1 MKLFN
6 SVKDTTTA
14 TNNQA
19 IVDQKIPSEFNG
31 ATNMFGNKKVE
42 TPTQVVEQ
50 PVVKKSMF
58 GGKKNT
64 ETVMTPTPTPSL
76 FARSESGLVDVL
88 NLKGIRQV
96 YKGGDKDTILFE
108 NFNFDIEDLPGQG
121 QFVSL
126 LGKSG
131 CGKSTIL
138 RYISGLQKPT
148 AGKIYMYGKELTQK
162 DFIPMVFQAYS
173 SFHWKS
179 VIENVALP
187 LIVNKVNKTEAFDRA
202 EKIIKLVGLEGQEKK
217 WAKAPLLSGGQ
228 LQRVAIARSIVANP
242 KILLLDE
249 PFSGLDIINRTSLQ
263 NILLDLFYNPEVDVT
278 FILVTH
284 DIREAVYLS
293 NRLYVMKNNPG
304 EISKQF
310 NIDFGPQRRNRDTK
324 YLPEFVNLTREIE
337 DVYNNLG

>member
-6 SVKDTTTA
+6 SVKDTTVVEP
-14 TNNQA
+14 QA
-19 IVDQKIPSEFNG
+19 SIFGNKTKVEVQEDVNKVLKKSI
-31 ATNMFGNKKVE
+31 FGNKKTE
-42 TPTQVVEQ
+42 E
-50 PVVKKSMF
+50 PVSDPIIRNDEYTHVNSV
-58 GGKKNT
+58 T
-64 ETVMTPTPTPSL
+64 
-76 FARSESGLVDVL
+76 GLVDVL

-96 YKGGDKDTILFE
+96 YTGGEKDTILFD
-108 NFNFDIEDLPGQG
+108 NFDFTIEDIVGEG

-148 AGKIYMYGKELTQK
+148 DGHIYMYGKELTEN
-162 DFIPMVFQAYS
+162 DYIPMVFQAYS

-187 LIVNKVNKTEAFDRA
+187 LLVHGVHKDEAFARA
-202 EKIIKLVGLEGQEKK
+202 EKIIKLVGLQGQENK

-278 FILVTH
+278 FVLVTH

-293 NRLYVMKNNPG
+293 NRLYIMKANPG
-304 EISKQF
+304 EIYKEF
-310 NIDFGPQRRNRDTK
+310 KIDFGQQRRTRDTK
-324 YLPEFVNLTREIE
+324 YTSEFVNLTREVE

>member
-6 SVKDTTTA
+6 
-14 TNNQA
+14 QA
-19 IVDQKIPSEFNG
+19 KEESAVINPLPQEVEKPIVQKVS
-31 ATNMFGNKKVE
+31 MFGNRKKGPVAS
-42 TPTQVVEQ
+42 EQ
-50 PVVKKSMF
+50 ILRDDSYTFVNK
-58 GGKKNT
+58 T
-64 ETVMTPTPTPSL
+64 T
-76 FARSESGLVDVL
+76 GLTDVL
-88 NLKGIRQV
+88 NLKGIKQV
-96 YKGGDKDTILFE
+96 YPGNPPTLLFD
-108 NFNFDIEDLPGQG
+108 NFNFDIEDIPGEG

-148 AGKIYMYGKELTQK
+148 EGHIYMYGKEMSET
-162 DFIPMVFQAYS
+162 DYIPMVFQAYS

-187 LIVNKVNKTEAFDRA
+187 LIIKGMNKTEAFDKS
-202 EKIIKLVGLEGQEKK
+202 EGIIKLVGLEGQENK

-249 PFSGLDIINRTSLQ
+249 PFSGLDIRNRTALQ
-263 NILLDLFYNPEVDVT
+263 NVLLDLFYNPKVDVT

-293 NRLYVMKNNPG
+293 NRLYIMKANPG
-304 EISKQF
+304 ELYKEF
-310 NIDFGPQRRNRDTK
+310 KIDFGSQRRNRDTK
-324 YLPEFVNLTREIE
+324 YLPEYVNLTKEIE
-337 DVYNNLG
+337 DVFNELN

>member
-6 SVKDTTTA
+6 QTKDTTTA
-14 TNNQA
+14 PVANNISKEVEKWMDEVIA
-19 IVDQKIPSEFNG
+19 APSG
-31 ATNMFGNKKVE
+31 PGISTKKSMFGNKKME
-42 TPTQVVEQ
+42 E
-50 PVVKKSMF
+50 PVVSDSIIRADVYTPVN
-58 GGKKNT
+58 NT
-64 ETVMTPTPTPSL
+64 T
-76 FARSESGLVDVL
+76 GLTDVL
-88 NLKGIRQV
+88 NLRGIRQV
-96 YKGGDKDTILFE
+96 YKGDPKDTILFD
-108 NFNFDIEDLPGQG
+108 NFNFNIEDIPGEG

-148 AGKIYMYGKELTQK
+148 NGHIYMYGKEMNEN

-187 LIVNKVNKTEAFDRA
+187 LLVHRVNKREAFDRA
-202 EKIIKLVGLEGQEKK
+202 EEIIKLVGLNGQENK

-249 PFSGLDIINRTSLQ
+249 PFSGLDIRNRTDLQ
-263 NILLDLFYNPEVDVT
+263 NVLLDLFYNPKVDVT

-293 NRLYVMKNNPG
+293 NRLYIMRANPG
-304 EISKQF
+304 DIYKEFK
-310 NIDFGPQRRNRDTK
+310 IDFGPRRTRDTK
-324 YLPEFVNLTREIE
+324 YLPEYVHLTKEIE
-337 DVYNNLG
+337 DVFNDLN